1 MRSSDTTL
9 RRILVHLR
17 RTPLHPQWLLG
28 PRRPP
33 EGLSRAVGTLL
44 DVGAADR
51 WLEPHVPDGVLY
63 LALDYPA
70 TGRDIYGAC
79 PDVFAD
85 AARLPFPDQSLEYVT
100 CLEVLEHVQD
110 PGAVVAEIARV
121 LRPGGR
127 AWISMPFLYPVHD
140 APHDYQRYTADGIR
154 RDLARAGLAP
164 ISLRSSIGALR
175 TVGLLTALAVAGGIH
190 GRGFASLILAPV
202 AVLAV
207 LAINLTAFAISFVW
221 PDWSGI
227 CAGYEIEVTK
237 S

>member
-1 MRSSDTTL
+1 M
-9 RRILVHLR
+9 
-17 RTPLHPQWLLG
+17 P
-28 PRRPP
+28 
-33 EGLSRAVGTLL
+33 A
-44 DVGAADR
+44 
-51 WLEPHVPDGVLY
+51 GVRY

-70 TGRDIYGAC
+70 TGRDIYGAR

-85 AARLPFPDQSLEYVT
+85 AATLPFPDQSLEGVT
-100 CLEVLEHVQD
+100 CLEVLEHVRD

-154 RDLARAGLAP
+154 RDLTRAGLAP
-164 ISLRSSIGALR
+164 ISLRSSVGALR
-175 TVGLLTALAVAGGIH
+175 TVGLLAALAVAGGLH
-190 GRGFASLILAPV
+190 GRGLVSLVLAPV
-202 AVLAV
+202 AAVAV
-207 LAINLTAFAISFVW
+207 LAINLIAFVLSFVW
-221 PDWSGI
+221 PDWPGI